1 MMTARLRGL
10 RTATFV
16 VPSLEDAK
24 RFYTAAVGHPPY
36 FDEPFYVGFDVE
48 GYELGLLPAEGE
60 LAAGV
65 GGGRVYFTVDDI
77 EAASAQLSAQGA
89 RLTSEPHDVGGG
101 IVLRDIDDPWGNAF
115 GIIYNPSFC
124 PQLVEAS
131 AADVSERRIEKVAT
145 VALSR
150 EDAYARWSTEAGL
163 AQWWTDQTKIDLRP
177 GGSYEIYMLDDAPA
191 GQRGADWCRVLSFL
205 PGRML
210 SFTWNAPP
218 QFPTTRP
225 RLTWVVLTFDDATLD
240 GGGAGCRVTLTHL
253 GWPASGLND
262 ADSEWPAT
270 FDYFDNAW
278 TRVMQWFEEKWFE
291 EKRVE
296 EKA

>member
-65 GGGRVYFTVDDI
+65 GGGRVYFAVDDI

-145 VALSR
+145 VALS
-150 EDAYARWSTEAGL
+150 
-163 AQWWTDQTKIDLRP
+163 P

-225 RLTWVVLTFDDATLD
+225 RLTGVVLTFDDATLD